1 MTITQVLLARIV
13 FQLKVTEER
22 RRQQTVSIPLDSPWD
37 MSVKEVTP
45 VTLES
50 SLHICLN
57 NNGPKRPLYSSNSPV
72 KPIAGTP
79 ESALSHSKHPFAQLQ
94 SNPPSPSTQ
103 KEGFEHLA
111 DDSDCEG
118 NGYDPRLRD
127 GAHADAGLRPV
138 SDEWSPPNTWKTS
151 VKSLYL
157 CKLAEARF
165 SSVIPDP
172 KRVSAPSVL
181 SHSSSFLRSESPSSQ
196 KQ

>member
-13 FQLKVTEER
+13 FQLKMTEER

-57 NNGPKRPLYSSNSPV
+57 NNGSKRSLYSSNSPV
-72 KPIAGTP
+72 KAIGGTP
-79 ESALSHSKHPFAQLQ
+79 ETAISHSKHPFAQLQ
-94 SNPPSPSTQ
+94 SNPPSPSIQ

-118 NGYDPRLRD
+118 NGYDPRIRD
-127 GAHADAGLRPV
+127 GAHADAGLRPM
-138 SDEWSPPNTWKTS
+138 SDEWLPPNTWKTS
-151 VKSLYL
+151 VKPLTVL
-157 CKLAEARF
+157 NMAEVRF
-165 SSVIPDP
+165 RSVIPDP
-172 KRVSAPSVL
+172 KRVSAPSAL

-196 KQ
+196 NQ